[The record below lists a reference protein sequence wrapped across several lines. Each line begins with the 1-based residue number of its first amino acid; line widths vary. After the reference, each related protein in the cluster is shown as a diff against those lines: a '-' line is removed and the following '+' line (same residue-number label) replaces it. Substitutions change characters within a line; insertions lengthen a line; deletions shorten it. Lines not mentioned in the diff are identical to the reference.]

1 MALKT
6 FFMKWLQRTALYA
19 WEATWSG
26 TIQWG
31 HAPGILHTMNLWT
44 IVILCMPVRQI
55 LHRKKSYFSFLNLGV
70 LNFFCQTQLS
80 RNSVILSLMFHF
92 SLVALYHIMYN
103 GEPIYKTKPKYF
115 EMLIPFSWG
124 VIYSL
129 LCLWLC
135 HHRLQPI
142 EVATK
147 QIYLLNSY
155 LWLRILKYYAIR
167 NNNNG
172 YITKWPSSK
181 WENSKP
187 GGFV

>member
-1 MALKT
+1 MECSGLEDFLYEMTPEDGSVFLRSNLEWNYTVRACP
-6 FFMKWLQRTALYA
+6 RNTAYHEPMNYCDSVYA
-19 WEATWSG
+19 SQANSISKEVLLLFES
-26 TIQWG
+26 
-31 HAPGILHTMNLWT
+31 
-44 IVILCMPVRQI
+44 
-55 LHRKKSYFSFLNLGV
+55 LNL
-70 LNFFCQTQLS
+70 FCQTQLS

-167 NNNNG
+167 NDNNG
-172 YITKWPSSK
+172 YITK
-181 WENSKP
+181 
-187 GGFV
+187 